1 MLLSVSGLS
10 LEFGADLIFEG
21 VNFTVDRGDRIA
33 LVGVNGAGKTSL
45 LRIMTGEIE
54 PSRGT
59 VTRAGGIRVGYLPQ
73 QLGEFPDGPLLDAV
87 CACAGEAVNAL
98 QRQKEILHNLSSS
111 HNDSDSLM
119 NELSRVQDCIDS
131 TGAYNLHTRAEV
143 VLAGLGFTR
152 EDLEKPM
159 KDFSGGWKMRAML
172 GALILED
179 PDLLLLDE
187 PTNHL
192 DLDARIWLEEFLGR
206 FKGAVWL
213 ISHDPGF
220 LDRTVRAVYELEF
233 GALTVWG
240 GNWSFYEKRKL
251 EDIQHRENEAKKIAD
266 QRDRMERFVKKFQAT
281 ESKRFQV
288 RSRIKML
295 EKLETIETYR
305 SPGRMR
311 IRLPETPRSGHK
323 VLSLSG
329 ITKIYDHTIFEGVD
343 LEIEARQR
351 IGVVGKNGGGK
362 STLSRILAGVEP
374 PSDGTVKTGANVH
387 VGYYSQEVDL
397 ALDPSRTVLQQLS
410 DVSPER
416 SEKELRSFLGG
427 FLFTGDDV
435 EKPTGV
441 LSGGEKSRVALARV
455 MLLPTNL
462 LILDEPTNHLDI
474 FSRKV
479 LAEVLDGY
487 QGTLILISHDENLL
501 RTLVQQIL
509 VVEGG
514 KVKPF
519 TGGFDDFVEK
529 RRSRASESL
538 STGRPKA
545 SAQSRVNDRDRK
557 RREAQERNRLFEKR
571 NRIDQR
577 VKRIEKAMI
586 PLEKRKT
593 EIEALLASPDI
604 GGGSARIVE
613 LQKEHAFITKEMLQL
628 EEQWLEAVEREPSV

>member
-1 MLLSVSGLS
+1 MLLNASGLA

-21 VNFTVDRGDRIA
+21 VNFTVDRGDRVA

-45 LRIMTGEIE
+45 LRIMTGELE
-54 PSRGT
+54 PTRGA
-59 VTRAGGIRVGYLPQ
+59 VTRAGGVRVGYLPQ
-73 QLGEFPDGPLLDAV
+73 QLGEFPEGPLLEAV
-87 CACAGEAVNAL
+87 CSCAGEAVSAL
-98 QRQKEILHNLSSS
+98 ERQEEILHHLSSAEE
-111 HNDSDSLM
+111 HGETLL
-119 NELSRVQDCIDS
+119 NELARVQDSIDS

-143 VLAGLGFTR
+143 VLTGLGFTPA
-152 EDLEKPM
+152 DLGRPM
-159 KDFSGGWKMRAML
+159 SEFSGGWKMRAML
-172 GALILED
+172 GALILEE

-192 DLDARIWLEEFLGR
+192 DLDARIWLEEFLAR
-206 FKGAVWL
+206 FRGAVWL

-220 LDRTVRAVYELEF
+220 LDRTVRTVYELEY

-240 GNWSFYEKRKL
+240 GNWSFYEKKKL
-251 EDIQHRENEAKKIAD
+251 EDIQHREREARKVAE
-266 QRDRMERFVKKFQAT
+266 QRERMERFVRKFQAT

-288 RSRIKML
+288 RSRLKML

-323 VLSLSG
+323 VLSLAGVS
-329 ITKIYDHTIFEGVD
+329 KVYDHTVFEGVE

-351 IGVVGKNGGGK
+351 VGIVGRNGGGK
-362 STLSRILAGVEP
+362 STLSRIMAGVEAP
-374 PSDGTVKTGANVH
+374 TEGTVKTGANVRT
-387 VGYYSQEVDL
+387 GYYSQEVDM
-397 ALDPSRTVLQQLS
+397 ALDPSRTVLQQLC
-410 DVSPER
+410 DISPER

-474 FSRKV
+474 FSRRV

-501 RTLVQQIL
+501 RALARSVL
-509 VVEGG
+509 VVERGR
-514 KVKPF
+514 VTPF
-519 TGGFDDFVEK
+519 TGGFDDFVQK
-529 RRSRASESL
+529 RRSTAMESL
-538 STGRPKA
+538 SQGKPRSSSQGKA
-545 SAQSRVNDRDRK
+545 SDRERK
-557 RREAQERNRLFEKR
+557 RREAQERDRLFKKR
-571 NRIDQR
+571 NRVDQVVR
-577 VKRIEKAMI
+577 RIEKAMV
-586 PLEKRKT
+586 PLERRRA
-593 EIEALLASPDI
+593 EIEALLSTPELP
-604 GGGSARIVE
+604 GGSGRIVE
-613 LQKEHAFITKEMLQL
+613 LQKEHAFVTREILKL
-628 EEQWLEAVEREPSV
+628 EEQWMEAVEEASS